1 VDPIPQITPIPS
13 VSVSV
18 NRYNGT
24 RLPVLRIEP
33 VTVTRDLPPSVSAA
47 GPSSGRSLGQAP
59 SPASRPGL
67 DVPAPGLEYP
77 ELNVPTQAEFNA
89 VSGNNEKNNNKE
101 NKKNTADETAK
112 ARELSNKLPPPPAI
126 TPPLPRD
133 QLTTSQSYPALTVP
147 TSPAAQPAAPPPKSA
162 TTTTATTG
170 ATVNLPLLGT
180 VPLPSKESM
189 ALASTTAVT
198 ATFVAV
204 LGKAAFEAS
213 LEGIKPILRL
223 LAIRYKKMRKREL
236 NVEEVQLEFSFAM
249 KRKGKRTLG
258 EMLKDIKEYFSENF
272 FDDLIG

>member
-1 VDPIPQITPIPS
+1 MDPIPQISPIPA
-13 VSVSV
+13 VSVSD

-24 RLPVLRIEP
+24 RLPVLRIDP
-33 VTVTRDLPPSVSAA
+33 VTVTRDLPPSVSATGA
-47 GPSSGRSLGQAP
+47 STGRSTQAP
-59 SPASRPGL
+59 TTASRPGL

-89 VSGNNEKNNNKE
+89 VSDKNEKGNSKDNKSKTE
-101 NKKNTADETAK
+101 DDSAK
-112 ARELSNKLPPPPAI
+112 ARELSNKLPPPAI
-126 TPPLPRD
+126 IQPVPRD
-133 QLTTSQSYPALTVP
+133 PQLTSQPFPTFTSLAPASPGAL
-147 TSPAAQPAAPPPKSA
+147 PAAAPPKSA
-162 TTTTATTG
+162 ATTTATTG

-204 LGKAAFEAS
+204 MGKAAFEAS

-223 LAIRYKKMRKREL
+223 LAIRYKKLRKREL
-236 NVEEVQLEFSFAM
+236 NVEEIQLEFSFAM
-249 KRKGKRTLG
+249 KKKGKRTIG